1 MTDLTVAN
9 RSQTSYSEPIAFLVM
24 VGFPPVDG
32 FEVGFA
38 ASLDEAASVI
48 ASATRVVS
56 RRMMSPCFTYLATGM
71 PGGSH
76 L

>member
-1 MTDLTVAN
+1 LPVLVFVTATFWVWV
-9 RSQTSYSEPIAFLVM
+9 LVM
-24 VGFPPVDG
+24 VGFPPAGG

-56 RRMMSPCFTYLATGM
+56 RRMMSPC
-71 PGGSH
+71 PG
-76 L
+76 